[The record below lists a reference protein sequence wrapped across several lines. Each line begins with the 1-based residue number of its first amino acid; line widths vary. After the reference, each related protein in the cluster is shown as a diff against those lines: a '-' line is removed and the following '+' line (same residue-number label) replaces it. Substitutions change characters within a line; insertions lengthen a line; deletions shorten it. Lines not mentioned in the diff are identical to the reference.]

1 MNNKSYNKNLE
12 YFDIDLKFRHWD
24 EMSRDHKLEW
34 DRGLTGD
41 VIIAKDISHVSSTIG
56 FNQSIRNIVLT
67 NIYERPFDKDF
78 GGNMYY
84 SLFEN
89 IDDYIMSTRI
99 KESLIKLINKY
110 EPRIDLLNIKIF
122 NDNKY
127 AMNNNKVDII
137 ITYAIPTFDGTFSVS
152 FPIERIR

>member
-1 MNNKSYNKNLE
+1 MIKSLVQRILPNSIIKVLINL
-12 YFDIDLKFRHWD
+12 
-24 EMSRDHKLEW
+24 KLIFSLLVQYIYDFSVYRRFNGAKINLNSSQIE
-34 DRGLTGD
+34 GK
-41 VIIAKDISHVSSTIG
+41 IIAHYHVLEKGISHPTPKKC
-56 FNQSIRNIVLT
+56 F
-67 NIYERPFDKDF
+67 
-78 GGNMYY
+78 
-84 SLFEN
+84 SLLVVAN
-89 IDDYIMSTRI
+89 
-99 KESLIKLINKY
+99 LIKLINKY